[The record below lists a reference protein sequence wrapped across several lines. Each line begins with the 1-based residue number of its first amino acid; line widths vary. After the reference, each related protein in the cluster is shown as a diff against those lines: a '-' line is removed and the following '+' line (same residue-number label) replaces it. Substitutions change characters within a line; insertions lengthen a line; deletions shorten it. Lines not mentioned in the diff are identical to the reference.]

1 MKKLALMVMAL
12 TVLTAA
18 SAMASTS
25 QGTEFQSI
33 YDRVM
38 GWVTGLPA
46 IIFGL
51 AVGILGGIRAFQSGQ
66 YFWMFGGLIVAAF
79 IFVMPSIMTGL
90 GGATF

>member
-18 SAMASTS
+18 SAMADTS

-38 GWVTGLPA
+38 GWATGLPA

-66 YFWMFGGLIVAAF
+66 YFWLFGGLIVAAF
-79 IFVMPSIMTGL
+79 VFVMPSIMTGL

>member
-1 MKKLALMVMAL
+1 MVMAL

-18 SAMASTS
+18 SAMADTN